1 MSNSNKNIDISD
13 LNKSIEDYSHNN
25 WTNNKIMASKVD
37 SEEKPLVIMMPP
49 PNVTGSLHIG
59 HALNMTLQ
67 DVIVRYWRMKGK
79 DVLWQPGTDHAGIA
93 TQMVVEKQLLKDGNK
108 SRVELGREIFLKK
121 VWEWKDK
128 SGGTIINQLKRL
140 GASADWSKERF
151 TLDEGLSEAVI
162 EVFVSLYKEGLIYRD
177 KRLVNWDTKLETAIS
192 DLEVIQKEQKGKYW
206 HFKYPIVDTDK
217 YIIVATTRPETML
230 GDTCVAVHPTD
241 KRYTK
246 FIGKK
251 VLLPIVNRE
260 IEIVADEYADPEK
273 GTGAVKITPA
283 HDFNDFQVGKRHNMD
298 SINIMNNDGTLNE
311 NTPGKYQ
318 GLSMLEAR
326 EKIVNEMDLLGFLE
340 SIEETIHMVPYGD
353 RSETIIEPYLTDQW
367 FVDAKKLS
375 IPAIKAVKN
384 GETKFVPQSWENT
397 FFEWMNNIEPWCIS
411 RQLWWGHR
419 IPAWHG
425 PDGHI
430 FVENLKK

>member
-1 MSNSNKNIDISD
+1 MSNNNKNIDISD

-93 TQMVVEKQLLKDGNK
+93 TQMVVEKQLLKDGDK

-162 EVFVSLYKEGLIYRD
+162 EVFVSVYKEGLIY
-177 KRLVNWDTKLETAIS
+177 
-192 DLEVIQKEQKGKYW
+192 
-206 HFKYPIVDTDK
+206 
-217 YIIVATTRPETML
+217 
-230 GDTCVAVHPTD
+230 
-241 KRYTK
+241 
-246 FIGKK
+246 
-251 VLLPIVNRE
+251 
-260 IEIVADEYADPEK
+260 
-273 GTGAVKITPA
+273 
-283 HDFNDFQVGKRHNMD
+283 
-298 SINIMNNDGTLNE
+298 
-311 NTPGKYQ
+311 
-318 GLSMLEAR
+318 
-326 EKIVNEMDLLGFLE
+326 
-340 SIEETIHMVPYGD
+340 
-353 RSETIIEPYLTDQW
+353 
-367 FVDAKKLS
+367 
-375 IPAIKAVKN
+375 
-384 GETKFVPQSWENT
+384 
-397 FFEWMNNIEPWCIS
+397 
-411 RQLWWGHR
+411 
-419 IPAWHG
+419 
-425 PDGHI
+425 
-430 FVENLKK
+430 